1 MNHKKLNIGLFGF
14 GNVGKALFL
23 LLQKMQSP
31 NLSIGR
37 ICVRNLEKHR
47 DTDAPFTVNA
57 DDIFNDQDINF
68 IVELIDQPDA
78 SFQIVTRALK
88 SGRPVVTGNK
98 KMLAAHLPELIELQ
112 RQTGVALLYD
122 ASACG
127 SIPVIRNLEEYYDN
141 DLLISLKGILN
152 GSSNFVL
159 SKVFNDGMTYADALR
174 LATDAGFVESDPSLD
189 LDGWDAL
196 YKLVILAVHA
206 FGTYVPPSDIFC
218 YGISNMNDHDISFAN
233 EKGRRVKLVGHVEKL
248 SDGQMT
254 MCVMPQLLSRNKYI
268 YSVEDEFNGVVIK
281 GQYYD
286 KQFMFGRGAGGFP
299 TASAVLSDITACLY
313 DTPTRNA
320 PTAPCQATPTM
331 WFSASTCATT
341 LRTTSRSCTSRKSA
355 RATRRTTPTLL
366 SAASRWPASAPRA
379 TSCTAGASSLPPIP
393 ATDTRQRQQSP
404 HGHSSMRA
412 LSIPTRLS
420 ISD

>member
-313 DTPTRNA
+313 DYRYAYKKRTDSTMPSYTDDVVFRIYMRYNTPHDLSLLHFEEISESYTSDHSNFVVGRV
-320 PTAPCQATPTM
+320 
-331 WFSASTCATT
+331 SLAS
-341 LRTTSRSCTSRKSA
+341 LRAA
-355 RATRRTTPTLL
+355 RDELHCRGIFL
-366 SAASRWPASAPRA
+366 AAYPR
-379 TSCTAGASSLPPIP
+379 
-393 ATDTRQRQQSP
+393 D
-404 HGHSSMRA
+404 
-412 LSIPTRLS
+412 
-420 ISD
+420 